1 VSDRI
6 YGVVPA
12 TVESLED
19 DDKLGRVVL
28 RYKWMSKKEPKTP
41 PARIATALA
50 GKDRGL
56 QFMPEVGD
64 EVLVAFEQGNPRVP
78 YIVGFLWNGK
88 QKPPSQKPEL
98 RTLKTVS
105 GHVLEFDDSKNKEK
119 VSLRFKG
126 GEPSIVLD
134 ANKLSIKFSDT
145 SYIELTSSELKI
157 VNSTLVNINP

>member
-1 VSDRI
+1 MDRI
-6 YGVVPA
+6 CGVVPA
-12 TVESLED
+12 VVESLKDE
-19 DDKLGRVVL
+19 DKLGRVQL
-28 RYKWMSKKEPKTP
+28 RYRWMSKKEPTSP

-50 GKDRGL
+50 GGERGL

-64 EVLVAFEQGNPRVP
+64 EVLVAFEQGDPRSP

-88 QKPPSQKPEL
+88 QKPPRQKPEL

-105 GHVLEFDDSKNKEK
+105 GHVLEFDDTKGKEK
-119 VSLRFKG
+119 ISLLFKG

-134 ANKLSIKFSDT
+134 AKAISIKFSDK
-145 SYIELTSSELKI
+145 SYIELTASELKI